1 MMNDRDELVD
11 FDGANYINEEDQKD
25 TNKKRSN
32 DLMKKNLERLEAL
45 KNKKANEAREMEEQ
59 RERMKKR

>member
-1 MMNDRDELVD
+1 VDLND
-11 FDGANYINEEDQKD
+11 ANYINEEDQKD
-25 TNKKRSN
+25 TNKKRNN

-59 RERMKKR
+59 RERMKRR

>member
-1 MMNDRDELVD
+1 MNDRDELAG
-11 FDGANYINEEDQKD
+11 FDDPNYINEEDQRD
-25 TNKKRSN
+25 TNKKRNN
-32 DLMKKNLERLEAL
+32 DLMKKNLDRLEAL

>member
-1 MMNDRDELVD
+1 MD
-11 FDGANYINEEDQKD
+11 FADAHYINEEDQKE
-25 TNKKRSN
+25 TNKKPAN